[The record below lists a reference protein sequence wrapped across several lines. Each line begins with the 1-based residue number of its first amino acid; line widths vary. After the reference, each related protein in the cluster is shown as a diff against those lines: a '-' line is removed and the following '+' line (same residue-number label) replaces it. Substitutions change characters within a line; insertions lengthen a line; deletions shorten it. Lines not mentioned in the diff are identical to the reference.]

1 MTILDKIIA
10 KRKHDVSQQKEMYSH
25 TTFENMPLFSRQ
37 TFSAKHAIQ
46 KKEASGIIAE
56 YKRRSP
62 SKGTIN
68 AQVSVRDVVNGYE
81 RAGASCVSVL
91 TEQTHFGG
99 SLDDLLAARDVLTI
113 PLLRKDFTV
122 DEFQILEAR
131 AFGADFIL
139 LIAAA
144 LSKQEIQH
152 FTQLAHSLHLEVLLE
167 IHTQEELD
175 KSCPEIDLI
184 GINNRNL
191 HDFSVDIEHSIQLA
205 QAIPAEFT
213 KISESGISNIETIK
227 HLTSHGF
234 QGFLMGESFMKQANP
249 GEACADF
256 IRSLQSK

>member
-1 MTILDKIIA
+1 
-10 KRKHDVSQQKEMYSH
+10 
-25 TTFENMPLFSRQ
+25 
-37 TFSAKHAIQ
+37 
-46 KKEASGIIAE
+46 
-56 YKRRSP
+56 
-62 SKGTIN
+62 
-68 AQVSVRDVVNGYE
+68 
-81 RAGASCVSVL
+81 
-91 TEQTHFGG
+91 
-99 SLDDLLAARDVLTI
+99 
-113 PLLRKDFTV
+113 
-122 DEFQILEAR
+122 
-131 AFGADFIL
+131 
-139 LIAAA
+139 
-144 LSKQEIQH
+144 
-152 FTQLAHSLHLEVLLE
+152 LE